1 MFLANICSMTD
12 AAAVC
17 WIQMGW
23 TLWLNKLKQ
32 QWSCNYWGDGCT
44 CCFFRFVVPM
54 SCQCFTS
61 DPRANYRNS
70 LLYACCCANANWFR
84 HEITLYIKFVSM
96 NWQILAWYGSTACP
110 IRLQSLYV
118 DLFQTMF
125 PRKLVY
131 VFGFVWFVSH
141 LHIGS
146 VYGTFP
152 SPSFLIQSNVG
163 WLESCAA
170 FPRVDNMILSI
181 QYAVVWCSSCFR
193 EFPSQ

>member
-1 MFLANICSMTD
+1 MLWCSLQIF
-12 AAAVC
+12 VQ
-17 WIQMGW
+17 WQMLQQFVGSKWGEHCGW
-23 TLWLNKLKQ
+23 TSWN
-32 QWSCNYWGDGCT
+32 SNGVAT
-44 CCFFRFVVPM
+44 IEAMVAHVVFFSFCGANV
-54 SCQCFTS
+54 SLS
-61 DPRANYRNS
+61 DLRANYRNS
-70 LLYACCCANANWFR
+70 LLYACCCANANGFR

-152 SPSFLIQSNVG
+152 SPSFLRQSNVG

-170 FPRVDNMILSI
+170 FPQVDNMILSI